1 MAGASSRQAVC
12 GASRP
17 AEVGRMSTV
26 NSERRM
32 VNTQATLHLP
42 TRHIPLATRHS
53 PLATRHSPLAGG
65 VAGPSGS
72 VGVAGEGACLFFP
85 AACRLPHAA
94 CSSLPPWASP
104 CSCSRLPPDADAS
117 RQGEQAGQSVTTSS
131 SVLTA
136 SLTPDLGHSVGRL
149 SRFTFVR
156 VQPRTPWRHAPAS
169 RSVSRL
175 GGLHKNRFAP
185 AAARVA

>member
-1 MAGASSRQAVC
+1 MIESASSGWRVSRQAVC

-17 AEVGRMSTV
+17 AKMRRMSRGPAGRSVTSS
-26 NSERRM
+26 SEPIASSDTMAELLKCGDRP
-32 VNTQATLHLP
+32 QKF
-42 TRHIPLATRHS
+42 ATRRITPSHS
-53 PLATRHSPLAGG
+53 QAPR
-65 VAGPSGS
+65 
-72 VGVAGEGACLFFP
+72 
-85 AACRLPHAA
+85 
-94 CSSLPPWASP
+94 
-104 CSCSRLPPDADAS
+104 SRLGPRLAPAPGCRPPEWITPPTAGAS
-117 RQGEQAGQSVTTSS
+117 RQGERAGQSVMTSS
-131 SVLTA
+131 SVMTA

-149 SRFTFVR
+149 SRFIVVR